1 MSKQSNKLLEVKN
14 LKKYFPLR
22 RGFFGVVNTGA
33 VKAVD
38 NVSFCIES
46 GETLGLVGESGSGK
60 TTIGWSILRAFEP
73 TSGSVHFQLRKGEVT
88 DVLALNKKEL
98 KAFRQHMQMIFQ
110 DPYSSLNPRMT
121 VRDIIAEP
129 LVANKLVK
137 GSKVDERVR
146 EVALRCRLNVEHMR
160 RFPHAFSGGQRQR
173 IGIAR
178 ALVLHPKFIV
188 CDEAVSALDVSI
200 QAEILNFISDLKDE
214 FNLTYLFIAHDLSVV
229 EYISDRVAVMYLG
242 RIVEMAPTKELFF
255 NPLHPYT
262 EALMSAIPA
271 PEPDAPLQPI
281 LLQGEIPSPV
291 NPPSGCYFHPR
302 CRYAQDI
309 CKTTRPEW
317 KEYRLGHFSAC
328 HFSDTLTLLGAAEQ
342 GEPSSIRPSK
352 YEAEQP
358 SDVRIR

>member
-1 MSKQSNKLLEVKN
+1 MSEQSQILLEVED
-14 LKKYFPLR
+14 LKMYFPLR
-22 RGFFGVVNTGA
+22 TGRFGTGSTLT

-38 NVSFCIES
+38 GVSFYLEQ

-60 TTIGWSILRAFEP
+60 TTIGRSILRAFDP
-73 TSGSVHFQLRKGEVT
+73 TAGSVRFQLQPGEYT
-88 DVLALNKKEL
+88 DVLRLKGREL

-129 LVANKLVK
+129 LVANRLAR
-137 GSKVDERVR
+137 GSELNERVR
-146 EVALRCRLNVEHMR
+146 EVALRCRLNVEHLR

-178 ALVLHPKFIV
+178 ALVLHPEFVV
-188 CDEAVSALDVSI
+188 CDEPVSALDVSV
-200 QAEILNFISDLKDE
+200 QAEILNLLADLQEE

-242 RIVEMAPTKELFF
+242 RILEMAPTKEMFF

-262 EALMSAIPA
+262 EALMSSIPA
-271 PEPDAPLQPI
+271 PDPDAPMQPI
-281 LLQGEIPSPV
+281 ILEGEIPSPIH
-291 NPPSGCYFHPR
+291 PPPGCHFHPR

-309 CKTTRPEW
+309 CKTERPEW
-317 KEYRLGHFSAC
+317 KEYQPGHFSAC
-328 HFSDTLTLLGAAEQ
+328 HFSDSLELMGALEFAELT
-342 GEPSSIRPSK
+342 SSGSL
-352 YEAEQP
+352 
-358 SDVRIR
+358 

>member
-1 MSKQSNKLLEVKN
+1 MSEGTLKLLEVEN
-14 LKKYFPLR
+14 LRKFFPLR
-22 RGFFGVVNTGA
+22 AGRFSASTQA

-38 NVSFCIES
+38 DVSFYINK

-60 TTIGWSILRAFEP
+60 TTVGRAILRAFEP
-73 TSGSVHFQLRKGEVT
+73 TSGSVYFQLREGEII

-129 LVANKLVK
+129 LVVNNMARGKALN
-137 GSKVDERVR
+137 ERVA
-146 EVALRCRLNVEHMR
+146 EIALRCRLNIEHLR

-178 ALVLHPKFIV
+178 ALVLHPEFIV
-188 CDEAVSALDVSI
+188 CDESVSALDVSV
-200 QAEILNFISDLKDE
+200 QAEILNLLVDLQDE
-214 FNLTYLFIAHDLSVV
+214 FDLTLLFIAHDLSVV

-242 RIVEMAPTKELFF
+242 RIVEMSPTKELFF

-271 PEPDAPLQPI
+271 PDPDTSMQPI
-281 LLQGEIPSPV
+281 ILQGEIPSPID
-291 NPPSGCYFHPR
+291 PPPGCHFHPR
-302 CRYAQDI
+302 CRFAEDI
-309 CKTTRPEW
+309 CKAAKPEW
-317 KEYRLGHFSAC
+317 KEYQPGHFAAC
-328 HFSDTLTLLGAAEQ
+328 HFADKLTLKGAE
-342 GEPSSIRPSK
+342 E
-352 YEAEQP
+352 
-358 SDVRIR
+358 